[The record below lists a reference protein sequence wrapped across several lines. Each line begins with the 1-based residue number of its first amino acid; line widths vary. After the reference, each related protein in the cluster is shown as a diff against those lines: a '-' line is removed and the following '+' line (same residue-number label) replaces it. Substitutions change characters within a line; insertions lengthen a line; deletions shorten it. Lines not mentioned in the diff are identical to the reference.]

1 MELFPAIDL
10 RGGVAVRLTQGDF
23 GREQRYGDPT
33 SVAASYIAGGAGWIH
48 VVDLDGAR
56 TGVPHERAV
65 LAEIVRMAQE
75 SGVRVEFGGGVRTE
89 DDAEELL
96 ASGVTRVVFGTAAL
110 EEPALAGRSARRWPG
125 RVAVGLDYR
134 VRSDGMAEAQAQG
147 WLAGTGQSLEDLL
160 ELWAHEPVGAV
171 VATAVARD
179 GMLAGPDLE
188 GLRSLLAATALPIV
202 ASGGVST
209 TADLV
214 ALARLSAGGRRLAGV
229 VVGKALVEDRFTVE
243 EGVAACAASA

>member
-1 MELFPAIDL
+1 
-10 RGGVAVRLTQGDF
+10 
-23 GREQRYGDPT
+23 
-33 SVAASYIAGGAGWIH
+33 
-48 VVDLDGAR
+48 
-56 TGVPHERAV
+56 
-65 LAEIVRMAQE
+65 
-75 SGVRVEFGGGVRTE
+75 
-89 DDAEELL
+89 
-96 ASGVTRVVFGTAAL
+96 
-110 EEPALAGRSARRWPG
+110 
-125 RVAVGLDYR
+125 
-134 VRSDGMAEAQAQG
+134 MAEAQAQG